1 MVNFQNDKR
10 GKDDIDGD
18 IGFWVGLNAYG
29 PWESVRS
36 FLPLSVITK
45 AMKDDYVAVDVVTK
59 NGKKHAMF
67 RGLATVTND
76 SDIKL
81 EISSCDVSMINPQE
95 HRRQQIMERGP
106 NGISYIFLSPGSSSV
121 LPWKCTSKDSN
132 HCLQVRPC
140 LDHSQ
145 TPYAWGHPVVLG
157 SAYVLGKDQ
166 PAVEQGTLSRQNT
179 LRQGNRLRV
188 SPLKLNQLEKMDL
201 LLCCPD
207 ATGKQSWLCIGTDAS
222 VLHTELNAPVYDWK
236 LSVSSPL
243 KLENRL
249 PCGAEF
255 RIWEKLK
262 DGSNIERHRG
272 YLSSRENMHIYS
284 ADIRNPLYLMLFLQ
298 GGWVL
303 EKVQI
308 LNVNVLMHTFLVL
321 ENTSDISLHLTKQE
335 PVLVLDLTSNSHAS
349 SFWMVH
355 QHRKRCVVCIKCII
369 KNIMLYALNVI

>member
-10 GKDDIDGD
+10 GKDDSDGD

-29 PWESVRS
+29 PWESIRS

-45 AMKDDYVAVDVVTK
+45 EMKDDYVAVEVVTK
-59 NGKKHAMF
+59 NGKKHAIF

-95 HRRQQIMERGP
+95 HRRKQIKEKGTS
-106 NGISYIFLSPGSSSV
+106 GINDIFLSPGSSSV

-145 TPYAWGHPVVLG
+145 TPYAWGNPVVLG

-166 PAVEQGTLSRQNT
+166 PSVEQGTLSRQNT
-179 LRQGNRLRV
+179 LRQGNRLHV

-207 ATGKQSWLCIGTDAS
+207 ATGKHYWLCIGTDAS

-236 LSVSSPL
+236 ISVSSPL

-262 DGSNIERHRG
+262 DGSNVERHRG
-272 YLSSRENMHIYS
+272 CLSSRESMHIYS

-308 LNVNVLMHTFLVL
+308 LDINVLMHTSLLL

-349 SFWMVH
+349 SFWMVQ
-355 QHRKRCVVCIKCII
+355 QHRKR
-369 KNIMLYALNVI
+369 YS